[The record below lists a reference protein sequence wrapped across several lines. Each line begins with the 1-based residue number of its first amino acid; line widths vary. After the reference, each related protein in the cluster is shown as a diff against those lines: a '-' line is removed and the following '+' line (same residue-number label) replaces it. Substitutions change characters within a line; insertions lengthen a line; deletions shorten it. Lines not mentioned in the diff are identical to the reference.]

1 MLVAVVVSFVF
12 VIGAGVSVVI
22 TAVVDVTDD
31 VPVNK
36 ILVKVTK

>member
-12 VIGAGVSVVI
+12 VIGAGVSVVA
-22 TAVVDVTDD
+22 TAVVDVND

-36 ILVKVTK
+36 ILKS